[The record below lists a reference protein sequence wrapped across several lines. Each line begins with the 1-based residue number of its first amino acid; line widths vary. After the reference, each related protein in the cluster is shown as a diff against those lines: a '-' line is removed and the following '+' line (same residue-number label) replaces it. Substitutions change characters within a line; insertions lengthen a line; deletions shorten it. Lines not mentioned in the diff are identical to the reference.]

1 MTAAACFAQ
10 SYGQARSRFMAAAA
24 RAGLDV
30 QSLVHPLRGQ
40 DGEALAL
47 DVARAGPADAPA
59 VLMISSA
66 CHGVEG
72 FCGSGVQNALLAD
85 ASFHAAAQ
93 AAGVAVLYLHALN
106 PHGFSWWR
114 RTTQDNIDLNRNWQ
128 DFSQALP
135 ANPGYTELADA
146 IVPATW
152 PPTPDNEAV
161 LAAYAARH
169 GAPALQTAITAG
181 QYTHPDGL
189 FYGGRAPSW
198 SRLALATALA
208 EHATRCE
215 RLAWIDLHTGLG
227 PSGVGE
233 RIFAA
238 RHDAATLA
246 RARAWWGPGVTSLEE
261 GSSSSA
267 PLTGMIWGAV
277 GEICAQAEYTG
288 IALEYG
294 TLPLPQMLGALR
306 ADQWRENH
314 PEAPPALA
322 AAIRRANRDAFYVDT
337 APWREQILAQGIE
350 AAHQAVRGLEKDL
363 AQGLSPTR

>member
-1 MTAAACFAQ
+1 MAAPVLAAAAVADCFAQ
-10 SYGQARSRFMAAAA
+10 SYGQARQKFLAGAAS
-24 RAGLDV
+24 AGLDV
-30 QSLVHPLRGQ
+30 QSLTHPRRGQ

-47 DVARAGPADAPA
+47 DVARFGPADAPA

-85 ASFHAAAQ
+85 AGFHAAAQ

-114 RTTQDNIDLNRNWQ
+114 RTTHDNIDLNRNWQ
-128 DFSQALP
+128 DFNRPLP
-135 ANPGYTELADA
+135 ANPGYAELADA

-169 GAPALQTAITAG
+169 GALALQTAITAG
-181 QYTHPDGL
+181 QYTHADGL
-189 FYGGRAPSW
+189 FYGGQAPSW
-198 SRLALATALA
+198 SRQALATALA
-208 EHATRCE
+208 EHATRCQ

-227 PSGVGE
+227 PNGVGE

-238 RHDAATLA
+238 RFDPATLA
-246 RARAWWGPGVTSLEE
+246 RARQWWGDGVTCLEE
-261 GSSSSA
+261 GNSSSA

-277 GEICAQAEYTG
+277 AEICPQAQYTG

-294 TLPLPQMLGALR
+294 TLPLPHMLGALR

-314 PEAPPALA
+314 PEAPAAQA

-337 APWREQILAQGIE
+337 PVWQAQILAQGLDT
-350 AAHQAVRGLEKDL
+350 AYQAV
-363 AQGLSPTR
+363 QGLASS